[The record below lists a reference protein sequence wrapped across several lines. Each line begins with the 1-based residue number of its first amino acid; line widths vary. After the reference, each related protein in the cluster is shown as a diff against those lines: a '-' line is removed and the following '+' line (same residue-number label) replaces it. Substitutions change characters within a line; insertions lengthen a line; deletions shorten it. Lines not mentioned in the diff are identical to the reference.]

1 MDNVKESQARL
12 TNALMLG
19 NLYTNHK
26 INKNLTAISKNQQQ
40 MSAAITSGF
49 GKIGD
54 KIDESNQ
61 LLRSGNRLAEQ
72 TTESYKSKIASQQ
85 ELEYLEKQ
93 QNKLVKDTF
102 FNISKEYEKLCK
114 NNLKIYLI
122 NILSSPVFRH
132 V

>member
-1 MDNVKESQARL
+1 
-12 TNALMLG
+12 
-19 NLYTNHK
+19 
-26 INKNLTAISKNQQQ
+26 

-72 TTESYKSKIASQQ
+72 QLEVQSKIASQQ

-93 QNKLVKDTF
+93 QNELVKDTF
-102 FNISKEYEKLCK
+102 
-114 NNLKIYLI
+114 LI
-122 NILSSPVFRH
+122 
-132 V
+132 